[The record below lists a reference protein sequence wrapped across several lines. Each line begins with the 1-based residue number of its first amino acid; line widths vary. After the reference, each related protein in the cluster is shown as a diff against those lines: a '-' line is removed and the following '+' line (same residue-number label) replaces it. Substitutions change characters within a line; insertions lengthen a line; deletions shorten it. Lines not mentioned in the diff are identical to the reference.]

1 MNNYRI
7 IDESVWKRR
16 EHCAVFR
23 NYTEP
28 AFCVTFET
36 DITRFLRY
44 VRQNQYSFTLSLIYI
59 SAKCANEI
67 EEFRYRFLDGQIVLF
82 DQIDTAFTWLDG
94 QTELFKVVRV
104 PFLPSLREYV
114 AAAGETAE
122 KQREYFTGP
131 LGNDV
136 FQFSPLPWLG
146 YTHISHT
153 VSSKRDAATPPVRL
167 GKIPRMRREN
177 FIALYG
183 AGAPL
188 LRRRSARRKICTETP
203 NRTRY
208 SRRLSHTAKYV

>member
-67 EEFRYRFLDGQIVLF
+67 EEFRYRFLDGNIVLF
-82 DQIDTAFTWLDG
+82 DIIDTAFTWLDR

-104 PFLPSLREYV
+104 PFLTSLREYV
-114 AAAGETAE
+114 AAARETAE

-136 FQFSPLPWLG
+136 FQFSPLPWLS

-153 VSSKRDAATPPVRL
+153 VSGKRDAATPLFDWGKYRECG
-167 GKIPRMRREN
+167 GKILLPYTVQVHHS
-177 FIALYG
+177 FADGLHIAKFAQKLQT
-183 AGAPL
+183 AL
-188 LRRRSARRKICTETP
+188 DTP
-203 NRTRY
+203 GD
-208 SRRLSHTAKYV
+208 

>member
-7 IDESVWKRR
+7 IDESAWKRR

-136 FQFSPLPWLG
+136 FQFSPLPWLS

-153 VSSKRDAATPPVRL
+153 VSGKRDAATPLFDWGQYRECG
-167 GKIPRMRREN
+167 GKILLP
-177 FIALYG
+177 YTVPG
-183 AGAPL
+183 SPL

>member
-7 IDESVWKRR
+7 IDESAWKRR

-67 EEFRYRFLDGQIVLF
+67 EEFRYRFSDGNIVLF
-82 DQIDTAFTWLDG
+82 DQIDTAFTWLDR

-114 AAAGETAE
+114 AAAGEAAE

-136 FQFSPLPWLG
+136 FQFSPLPWLS

-153 VSSKRDAATPPVRL
+153 VSGKRDAATPPVRL
-167 GKIPRMRREN
+167 GQIPRMRRKN